1 MDRRNL
7 LRSMLAL
14 GGAAALVAMPKSSEA
29 ASLLEELE
37 RADASALVPDADLP
51 AEGAAEAQWAR
62 RCRWRVDRFGRR
74 VQVCTAPARP
84 FPRPRPRRCWWT
96 RDRWGRRVQVCR

>member
-29 ASLLEELE
+29 ASLFDELSK
-37 RADASALVPDADLP
+37 ADGSTLLPDADLP
-51 AEGAAEAQWAR
+51 AEGAQDAQMR
-62 RCRWRVDRFGRR
+62 RNCRWRVDRFGRR
-74 VQVCTAPARP
+74 VRVCTAPVRP
-84 FPRPRPRRCWWT
+84 RMRMRPRRCYWT
-96 RDRWGRRVQVCR
+96 RNRMGRRVQICR

>member
-29 ASLLEELE
+29 SSLFDELSA
-37 RADASALVPDADLP
+37 ADANMQAPNADLP
-51 AEGAAEAQWAR
+51 ADGAQEVQMR
-62 RCRWRVDRFGRR
+62 QNCRWRVDRFGRR
-74 VQVCTAPARP
+74 VRVCTAPVRP
-84 FPRPRPRRCWWT
+84 RPRPRPRRCYWT
-96 RDRWGRRVQVCR
+96 RNRMGRRVQICR